1 MLPKIPFPSLL
12 NALLDEK
19 GRGQGNEF
27 VLLRSLKP
35 GVPKMSIIQKKEK
48 EKKMSIMVSVISISL
63 SKRNCPT
70 LVPTMFN

>member
-48 EKKMSIMVSVISISL
+48 EKKCPSWFL
-63 SKRNCPT
+63 SYPYLFPKETAQP
-70 LVPTMFN
+70 